1 MTERVFAW
9 PCPNPFA
16 CLGGTNLGNGS
27 CATGHAGL
35 LCGFC
40 AEGFYRKRTGCDSCI
55 SGSSTAGP
63 MIVWILTFFVLIAI
77 VAGSIIYMYRGAR
90 LDLAPAQREA
100 PMNQRADQLQKK
112 TQFDRF
118 FAIVSLLPKKLV
130 AASTIFR
137 IFFGYVQ
144 CLTIVLRFTNVVWPP
159 GFVSFVK
166 VLEYFTIDIFTMLP
180 IACLTG
186 SRLTFTT
193 ELMIICMLPIASVL
207 ILSVVMLVVAPLAG
221 HAHSCR
227 GFTHVLNGLIHRA
240 ELWDLILFFFL
251 FEYQIVARKSVS
263 AFDCVDLGD
272 GRSVLT
278 EDTSILCGESE
289 WSSSAM
295 IAFAAI
301 AFFGLGLP
309 LATWFISRTGHSGT
323 AAHRRLVHVL
333 TWIYEDNC
341 ASMESVDLI
350 RKFLLTGVVCIA
362 YRDERAQVWAE

>member
-186 SRLTFTT
+186 NRLTFTT
-193 ELMIICMLPIASVL
+193 ELMIICMLPIMSVL
-207 ILSVVMLVVAPLAG
+207 ILSVVTLVVAPLAG
-221 HAHSCR
+221 HSHSCR
-227 GFTHVLNGLIHRA
+227 GFEHVLNGLIHRA
-240 ELWDLILFFFL
+240 ELWDLVLFFFL
-251 FEYQIVARKSVS
+251 FEYPIVARKSVS
-263 AFDCVDLGD
+263 TFDCLDLGYGDDVAPSPSIMRRCPRQRVRLPCRRHSPPPPRRSFDTRGRHRLGLLRRRVDELRPNRAAGHRALLLRVSLCHLDCRPHGPLGHCGASPPRAHAHVDL
-272 GRSVLT
+272 
-278 EDTSILCGESE
+278 
-289 WSSSAM
+289 
-295 IAFAAI
+295 
-301 AFFGLGLP
+301 
-309 LATWFISRTGHSGT
+309 
-323 AAHRRLVHVL
+323 
-333 TWIYEDNC
+333 
-341 ASMESVDLI
+341 
-350 RKFLLTGVVCIA
+350 
-362 YRDERAQVWAE
+362 Q